1 MKARASWAFRI
12 GAAVYL
18 VLTGVGALLSLPSAV
33 SLLMSDQP
41 PFLRLFYASGVA
53 LWFVHA
59 LLMAAFGVL
68 VLRRSK
74 LAAYA
79 AFAAAGALVIRIVG
93 LVASSSVVGFFPPF
107 VAVAFLGALAASLVL
122 TIPDRDRPDRR
133 TNVGRSLIA
142 GRAVI
147 AGLAGL
153 ALVWTLVQVANG
165 RDSGGIAGLFGAALV
180 ERWAGI
186 AAFHLA
192 LAVFSLGAPRTA
204 LVLSA
209 ATDLG
214 LGLLLV
220 VGSFPLEGGVL
231 LGGSAL
237 VALALLL
244 GGGGSSSVPAGAATE
259 DPLAS

>member
-12 GAAVYL
+12 AAAVYL
-18 VLTGVGALLSLPSAV
+18 VLAGVSALFSLPSAA
-33 SLLMSDQP
+33 SLLTSDQP
-41 PFLRLFYASGVA
+41 PSLRLFYAGGVA
-53 LWFVHA
+53 PWFVHA

-74 LAAYA
+74 LGAYA

-93 LVASSSVVGFFPPF
+93 LIASSSVVGFFPPL
-107 VAVAFLGALAASLVL
+107 VAILFWGALAASLVL
-122 TIPDRDRPDRR
+122 TAPDRERPDPR
-133 TNVGRSLIA
+133 TNVRRSVIA
-142 GRAVI
+142 SRAVI
-147 AGLAGL
+147 VGLAGL
-153 ALVWTLVQVANG
+153 ALVWTLIGVADG
-165 RDSGGIAGLFGAALV
+165 RDSGGIAGVFGAALV

-192 LAVFSLGAPRTA
+192 LAIFSLGAPWTA
-204 LVLSA
+204 FAISA

-231 LGGSAL
+231 LGGSGL
-237 VALALLL
+237 VALAFLL

>member
-18 VLTGVGALLSLPSAV
+18 VLAGVGALLSLPSAV

-41 PFLRLFYASGVA
+41 PFLRIFYASGLA
-53 LWFVHA
+53 LWFVQA

-93 LVASSSVVGFFPPF
+93 LVASTSVVGFFPPF
-107 VAVAFLGALAASLVL
+107 VAVAFWGALAASLVL
-122 TIPDRDRPDRR
+122 TVPDRGRPDRR

-153 ALVWTLVQVANG
+153 ALVWTLVSVANG
-165 RDSGGIAGLFGAALV
+165 RDSVGIAGLFGAALI
-180 ERWAGI
+180 ERWAGV

-204 LVLSA
+204 FVLSVA
-209 ATDLG
+209 MDLG

-244 GGGGSSSVPAGAATE
+244 GGGGSSGIPARAATE
-259 DPLAS
+259 DPIAS